1 MTIYRGI
8 YTDTETNAANENIQ
22 AVKRLD
28 IIDTAGNPYNIV
40 VTSEV
45 VGPNITFTFTFDTLP
60 ANATGTSIGYSSDG
74 GINWLS
80 NTGGVVS
87 PRTLTVPFSAYL
99 LTFTIQTPTGNIY
112 WSNEDTIVP
121 LEMTDDPVR
130 DIVIDND
137 EDKFTTI
144 RSRQFGI
151 NIYSSNTISINTFSI
166 GADDRFK
173 VNYYID
179 DVLNFT
185 GFLSMGDISQEF
197 MPDPNVISM
206 IAVDGLGFL
215 NDIPLTNFDGDTPQ
229 NENAIIDYLL
239 WALSKTGLQ
248 LNLRACF
255 NIREVTAQDLN
266 NDATGIGHFY
276 KWCYLD
282 AKTFEDEVG
291 TCINCYDV
299 ISYILGEEAFIFQ
312 YLGEWRIQRVDEME
326 HGLLVGTWFQW
337 NYQGNFLGKYNETHE
352 GSIGIDDS
360 YSWMNDDCL
369 MTNDRLVKESR
380 LTYRYELPEEIPCN
394 IDFERGDAI
403 DDSGSERTFE
413 LDCWEKK
420 RENYPTS
427 GLIPATV
434 SIYVQ
439 RIYVNDYEK
448 ERYVVIPY
456 AAVSSNLILSSNIY
470 VNEKDKFSIGMSRRL
485 SSDVSGS
492 GFYRDNGMQVRLIGD
507 DGTYWTLQGETS
519 AGDTLEWVQSDSD
532 FLTNNKYFWFE
543 GDVDRDMTEPESLYG
558 STESPPIPVAG
569 YIQLLAHQTH
579 QASWNR
585 DTYIDSVSFTYI
597 PYINGSYQV
606 YTGQQHIVAQTE
618 NTRNIRDKEVKISD
632 SPARLYKG
640 ALLIADSPNYVLA
653 GLFYNAATEPDGPVY
668 PKPYGEIQAFD
679 VWNQYNRTMVKF
691 DGTVDKSNPAPTMV
705 NKWFMT
711 DPHPNS
717 NNRIF
722 LLLHYEY
729 DTHLCE
735 WTGVFIEVSNSIIN
749 KQYTGNSFKYLTK

>member
-1 MTIYRGI
+1 MKIYRGI
-8 YTDTETNAANENIQ
+8 YVDVETNAANENIQ

-28 IIDTAGNPYNIV
+28 IIDGATNPYNIQ

-74 GINWLS
+74 GINWSS

-87 PRTLTVPFSAYL
+87 PRTLTVPYSAYL

-112 WSNEDTIVP
+112 WSYQDEIIS

-144 RSRQFGI
+144 RSRQLGI

-239 WALSKTGLQ
+239 WALSKTGLH

-255 NIREVTAQDLN
+255 NIREETAQDLN

-312 YLGEWRIQRVDEME
+312 YLGEWRIQRVDELE
-326 HGLLVGTWFQW
+326 HGLSVGTWFQW

-360 YSWMNDDCL
+360 YSWMNDDCQL
-369 MTNDRLVKESR
+369 SNDRLVKESR
-380 LTYRYELPEEIPCN
+380 LTYRYEMPEEVPCN

-456 AAVSSNLILSSNIY
+456 AAVSSNLILSSDIP
-470 VNEKDKFSIGMSRRL
+470 VQEKDKFSIGMSRRL
-485 SSDVSGS
+485 SADVSGS

-519 AGDTLEWVQSDSD
+519 AGDTLDWVQSDSD

-558 STESPPIPVAG
+558 STESPPIPVTG
-569 YIQLLAHQTH
+569 YLQLLAHQTH

-597 PYINGSYQV
+597 PYINGSYQI
-606 YTGQQHIVAQTE
+606 YTGQQHLVAQTE
-618 NTRNIRDKEVKISD
+618 NTRNIREREVKISD
-632 SPARLYKG
+632 SPKRLYKG
-640 ALLIADSPNYVLA
+640 SLLIADSPNYVLA

-679 VWNQYNRTMVKF
+679 VWNQYNRTMVKL

-711 DPHPNS
+711 DTHPNT
-717 NNRIF
+717 NGRIF

-735 WTGVFIEVSNSIIN
+735 WNGVFIEVSNSGVA
-749 KQYTGNSFKYLTK
+749 KEYTGNSFKYLTK

>member
-8 YTDTETNAANENIQ
+8 YTDIETNAANENIQ

-112 WSNEDTIVP
+112 WSNEDTTVP

-144 RSRQFGI
+144 RSRQLGI

-403 DDSGSERTFE
+403 DDSGSERTYE
-413 LDCWEKK
+413 LDCWTLRAGVPGYYSSINGTTVYIQRVFNAND
-420 RENYPTS
+420 REIAKYVVLTPRTTFETSSINDATYIESSPIYINEGDKFNTSCDFDLGNIS
-427 GLIPATV
+427 GLL
-434 SIYVQ
+434 
-439 RIYVNDYEK
+439 RLF
-448 ERYVVIPY
+448 RVVL
-456 AAVSSNLILSSNIY
+456 N
-470 VNEKDKFSIGMSRRL
+470 
-485 SSDVSGS
+485 
-492 GFYRDNGMQVRLIGD
+492 GD
-507 DGTYWTLQGETS
+507 DGSWWILGE
-519 AGDTLEWVQSDSD
+519 DT
-532 FLTNNKYFWFE
+532 E
-543 GDVDRDMTEPESLYG
+543 GDGIHKWFDTSLWTVNSAKGKIAVAASDGGWQSINWSAPPAPVSGNVYLWMNQLYQINAPEYSINVWYSSL
-558 STESPPIPVAG
+558 TFE
-569 YIQLLAHQTH
+569 
-579 QASWNR
+579 
-585 DTYIDSVSFTYI
+585 YI
-597 PYINGSYQV
+597 PLINGSYQV